1 MNTVESLKKVFS
13 SNNSMRIFSLQKQSQ
28 KVTLCYFKQ
37 MANKTDGALR
47 DKFDV
52 VHDLNDKLDRMLK
65 RSDIDQEI
73 I

>member
-1 MNTVESLKKVFS
+1 MNTAESLKKVFS
-13 SNNSMRIFSLQKQSQ
+13 SNNSIRIGRQKNQSQ

-52 VHDLNDKLDRMLK
+52 VHDLNDKLDKMLK
-65 RSDIDQEI
+65 RSDIDEEI

>member
-13 SNNSMRIFSLQKQSQ
+13 SNNSIFSLQKQYQ

>member
-1 MNTVESLKKVFS
+1 MLILYDFLVKSCIRKKPYP
-13 SNNSMRIFSLQKQSQ
+13 
-28 KVTLCYFKQ
+28 YFKQ